1 MVALLTYVTQNN
13 FICIPAFGR
22 LAYNTEIIR
31 LRQFQLGEV
40 FVERPVGRAV
50 LKLHQATLI
59 FTVNLQGDFTLN
71 CIQSQLFTT
80 RPISPQLPTN
90 KDTIIL

>member
-40 FVERPVGRAV
+40 FVEGPVGRAV

-59 FTVNLQGDFTLN
+59 FTINLQGDFAVN
-71 CIQSQLFTT
+71 QVQSPFFTT
-80 RPISPQLPTN
+80 RPISPR
-90 KDTIIL
+90 